1 MHTVA
6 QSTNHSKA
14 ITTSELMTVIETVY
28 GSVNVTM
35 RTNGNHTGYTVFNRI
50 DQVTIPGYL
59 TSVSINFFNR
69 PTPGVA
75 KLFIN
80 VIALTSD
87 VNNFMIVEQY
97 QIPSETI
104 TNNVVHSAAETF
116 NLPTSLIRVDY
127 GHYVGIGFGPDG
139 GSACQ
144 LDRHMYYMHR
154 TDLLSYITSVY
165 PARFSNNMYR
175 GAAFT
180 FTITSEVPTVTRIP
194 TAPVTYDSCDQNLQ
208 KKIPRVSGQTGFNY
222 RYRAQYSGYVQNI
235 RLNFYGTLN
244 RVTNTIFL
252 FTISAI
258 PDTSTLF
265 HIVDTYE
272 VPSAQFPDSVGIHNI
287 ELLPGAL
294 NISDGQWLAISFQ

>member
-1 MHTVA
+1 
-6 QSTNHSKA
+6 
-14 ITTSELMTVIETVY
+14 
-28 GSVNVTM
+28 
-35 RTNGNHTGYTVFNRI
+35 
-50 DQVTIPGYL
+50 
-59 TSVSINFFNR
+59 
-69 PTPGVA
+69 
-75 KLFIN
+75 
-80 VIALTSD
+80 
-87 VNNFMIVEQY
+87 MIVEQY

-294 NISDGQWLAISFQ
+294 NISDGQWLAISFQGIFSFDLTNETLAVVTNCDSFSISNERAIELSDPMCDQCEYDGRGWSFEQYASAMSFTVAPLT